1 MQGFI
6 DGRLPF
12 MGIADLVGEC
22 MAAMPHGHA
31 ASLDA
36 VLAADA
42 AARAWC
48 TDRLGRPVVLRA

>member
-1 MQGFI
+1 
-6 DGRLPF
+6 

-22 MAAMPHGHA
+22 MAAMPHGPA

-48 TDRLGRPVVLRA
+48 TDRLGRSAVLRA